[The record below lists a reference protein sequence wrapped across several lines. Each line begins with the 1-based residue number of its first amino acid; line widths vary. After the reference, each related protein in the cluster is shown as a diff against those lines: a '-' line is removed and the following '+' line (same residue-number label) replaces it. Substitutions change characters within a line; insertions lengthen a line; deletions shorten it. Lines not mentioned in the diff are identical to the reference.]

1 MLTSSAFRKQNE
13 AKLLEA
19 ELIGENTQEKLR
31 RLQIRNKDEK
41 RKIKARLKISFND
54 TIFVTKISYLPLL
67 FSGTHMLK
75 TNDVYLL
82 AH

>member
-1 MLTSSAFRKQNE
+1 MLTSSALRKQNE